1 MLEWNTLL
9 SAAEDAYS
17 ELDNLPVSPLIEELA
32 EGLRQKDPDA
42 RQTMDLLE
50 AAPPTA
56 DYSLP
61 TAN

>member
-42 RQTMDLLE
+42 RQTIDLLQ
-50 AAPPTA
+50 TV
-56 DYSLP
+56 LP
-61 TAN
+61 IVD